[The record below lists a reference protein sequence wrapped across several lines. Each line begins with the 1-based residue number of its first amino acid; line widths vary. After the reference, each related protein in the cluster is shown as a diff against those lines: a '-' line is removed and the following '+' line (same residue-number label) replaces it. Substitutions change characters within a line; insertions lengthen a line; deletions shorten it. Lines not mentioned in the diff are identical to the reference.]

1 MWAMK
6 SSLCKHRQ
14 LVGGRPKT
22 KLNCQPSI
30 FILIPTPLL
39 RPGFIA
45 MALEFYVLNHGTL
58 TNYKRF
64 QFFFPPS
71 WNFQQEVGFK
81 NSKRERRSTRAPCI
95 NKLTD
100 PLDLTA
106 LIGSRDTMRG
116 FAPVSLNLDRQKLI
130 GKKRPLAKS
139 A

>member
-1 MWAMK
+1 
-6 SSLCKHRQ
+6 
-14 LVGGRPKT
+14 
-22 KLNCQPSI
+22 
-30 FILIPTPLL
+30 
-39 RPGFIA
+39 
-45 MALEFYVLNHGTL
+45 MALEFYVLNHGAL

-64 QFFFPPS
+64 QFFFLLHGIFNRK
-71 WNFQQEVGFK
+71 WALK

-116 FAPVSLNLDRQKLI
+116 FAPVSLNLERQKLI
-130 GKKRPLAKS
+130 EKKRPLAKS